1 MDLYF
6 SNRYLCKKYLL
17 QLVSNYV
24 ITPTNDPNFDWKIL
38 FKIIGQMPDEFL
50 SPKTLFIDREALD
63 ASVKLVEVLGRDQL

>member
-38 FKIIGQMPDEFL
+38 FKILGQMPVEFF